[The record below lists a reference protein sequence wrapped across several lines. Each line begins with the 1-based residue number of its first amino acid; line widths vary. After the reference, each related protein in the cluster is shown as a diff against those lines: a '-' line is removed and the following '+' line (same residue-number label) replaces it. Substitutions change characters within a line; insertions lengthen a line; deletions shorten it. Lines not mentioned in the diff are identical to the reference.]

1 MSTYNICLFCQ
12 NFHGQ
17 PLGKIVEKVNETSG
31 VVNYAYKTAQTPTC
45 GTHCEECGSYFHV
58 RSSFVSCKLTTST
71 GELIGFHQIAGPM
84 WSGPIHEKAFA
95 KEVLD
100 FVNEKPENFGTHA
113 RMQGMLSVASEE
125 LDLPFYFT
133 PSKIASAF
141 HSEAPPL
148 VEIA

>member
-17 PLGKIVEKVNETSG
+17 PLGKVVEKVNETSG

-58 RSSFVSCKLTTST
+58 GTSLVHYATGRVVGLTGTQ
-71 GELIGFHQIAGPM
+71 QIAGPM

-100 FVNEKPENFGTHA
+100 LVSEKPEAFGTHA